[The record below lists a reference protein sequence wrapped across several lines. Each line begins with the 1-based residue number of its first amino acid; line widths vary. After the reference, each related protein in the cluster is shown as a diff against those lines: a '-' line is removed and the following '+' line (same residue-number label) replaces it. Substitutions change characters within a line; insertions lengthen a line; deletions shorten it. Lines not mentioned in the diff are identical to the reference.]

1 MNLDL
6 ELYRTFQAVA
16 RQGSISRAAQELCVT
31 QPAVSQAV
39 KALEQALGA
48 QLFVRG
54 AKGVTLTAEGEML
67 RDYVDKAMGLIDA
80 AQRQFAGLREL
91 ERGLLR
97 IGASDTLC
105 KHYLLGT
112 LEEFHR
118 RYPRV
123 KLQVTNRTSRET
135 VELLRAGMVDLG
147 FINLPLETR
156 GDLEVRTLRPIQD
169 CFVVSTRHFPLPDHP
184 LTPAQLAGYPLLML
198 EGQSASRRYL
208 DGWLEANG
216 VTPQP
221 EIQLG
226 SLDLLVEFAKIGLGA
241 AARPTSGAAAQ
252 LADGTLARLPLDP
265 PIPPRAIG
273 LVTHRSIPLSSAAR
287 RLIQL
292 LPDGEGE
299 GAGR

>member
-1 MNLDL
+1 MNADL

-16 RQGSISRAAQELCVT
+16 RQGSISRAAQALCVT

-91 ERGLLR
+91 ESGLLR

-105 KHYLLGT
+105 KYYLLGT

-147 FINLPLETR
+147 FINLPMEIK
-156 GDLEVRTLRPIQD
+156 GDLEVREMQAIQD
-169 CFVVSTRHFPLPDHP
+169 CFVVSPRHFPLPDRP
-184 LTPAQLAGYPLLML
+184 LTPAQLLEGYPLLML

-216 VTPQP
+216 VTPMP

-241 AARPTSGAAAQ
+241 AALTRSCAAAE
-252 LADGTLARLPLDP
+252 LAAGTLAELPLEP
-265 PIPPRAIG
+265 AIPPRAIG
-273 LVTHRSIPLSSAAR
+273 LVTHRAIPLSSAAR
-287 RLIQL
+287 RLIGML
-292 LPDGEGE
+292 SRGE
-299 GAGR
+299 